1 MNFTNVFFSFFDV
14 HIIFQNRIDDGQV
27 ILVNSMSGHRLS
39 PLGGKTRFYSA
50 TKFAVNALLEGRLTN
65 YKLINQFHFQ
75 NKIDDGQVILVNS
88 MSGHRV
94 APSAKTR
101 FYTATK
107 FAVTALLEGKKSKK
121 N

>member
-1 MNFTNVFFSFFDV
+1 
-14 HIIFQNRIDDGQV
+14 
-27 ILVNSMSGHRLS
+27 MSGHRLS

-88 MSGHRV
+88 ISGHRV

-121 N
+121 IEWWGKDKSISK